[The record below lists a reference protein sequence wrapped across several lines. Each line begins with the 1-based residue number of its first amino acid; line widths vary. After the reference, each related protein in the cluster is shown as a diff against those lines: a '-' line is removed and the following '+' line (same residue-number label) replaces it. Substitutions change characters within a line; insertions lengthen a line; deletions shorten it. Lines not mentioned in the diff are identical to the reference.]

1 MATQFFSDE
10 QMERLRSYPDIG
22 REELI
27 RFFTLTRKDL
37 GFVDNL
43 ERGGGRGP
51 AARLGLAVQLCTL
64 PWLGFVPD
72 DLWSVPQAAVL
83 RLANQ
88 RAVFPGVLEQYG
100 RRAQTRSDHLKLV
113 LKYLDWKPVPTG
125 GEPLKELEQFLQD
138 RAMEHDTPSLLFHQ
152 AAEFL
157 VSAHVTRPGVVTLME
172 MVATA
177 RTGAGALTSEKVD
190 HLLTGQIRGDLDRLL
205 INDAG
210 LGMTRLTWLTT
221 PAVEA
226 TSAAVKMAIEKLL
239 FLRGMDAHHL
249 DLSMLPRER
258 RRFLAT
264 LGRRSTVQGLERRG
278 ERRYPIWLAL
288 VAQSAVD
295 QLDEVIALFDQ
306 AVSARES
313 RAKARTDVLRTR
325 IGMDKLREVA
335 AVNWKSL
342 PRDHGQLA
350 ALEAS
355 YSYLRQFTPHVLNA
369 IDVQGGPG
377 TGDLMDAVEILKD
390 LNRAGGRKVPAGAF
404 RPRSCPPGTPTTWP
418 RPASAGMKPRSGT
431 TGKCAP
437 CWPCGTG
444 CDRAMCSCPAPAATP
459 TRAPTCSPRSSGS
472 HAWRSSVSWS
482 ASRPGRPRPSPR

>member
-1 MATQFFSDE
+1 LATQFFSDE

-37 GFVDNL
+37 GFIDNL
-43 ERGGGRGP
+43 EHGGGRGP

-88 RAVFPGVLEQYG
+88 LAVFPGALEQYG
-100 RRAQTRSDHLKLV
+100 RRAQTLSDHLKLV
-113 LKYLDWKPVPTG
+113 LRYLDWKPAPTG
-125 GEPLKELEQFLQD
+125 GEPLKDLEQFLQD

-177 RTGAGALTSEKVD
+177 RTGAGALTSEKVG
-190 HLLTGQIRGDLDRLL
+190 HLLTGQMRGDLDRLL
-205 INDAG
+205 VHDAR

-239 FLRGMDAHHL
+239 FLRGMDAHHM

-278 ERRYPIWLAL
+278 ERRFPILLAL
-288 VAQSAVD
+288 VAQSAVE

-313 RAKARTDVLRTR
+313 RAKARTDEALAERAKKGEARQLLMDVILPVLTDVGVPDENVGGILRER
-325 IGMDKLREVA
+325 IGMDKLREIA
-335 AVNWKSL
+335 AVNWRPL
-342 PRDHGQLA
+342 PRDHGRLA

-355 YSYLRQFTPHVLNA
+355 YSYLRQFTPHVLST
-369 IDVQGGPG
+369 IDFQGGPG
-377 TGDLMDAVEILKD
+377 TADLIDAVEILKD
-390 LNRAGGRKVPAGAF
+390 LNRAGSRKVPAGSPVSFVPARYADYLAG
-404 RPRSCPPGTPTTWP
+404 RPVQHRSLPV
-418 RPASAGMKPRSGT
+418 A
-431 TGKCAP
+431 
-437 CWPCGTG
+437 
-444 CDRAMCSCPAPAATP
+444 CPARTGPVPA
-459 TRAPTCSPRSSGS
+459 RG
-472 HAWRSSVSWS
+472 
-482 ASRPGRPRPSPR
+482 

>member
-43 ERGGGRGP
+43 EHGGGRGP

-72 DLWSVPQAAVL
+72 DIWSVPQAAVL

-88 RAVFPGVLEQYG
+88 LEVFPGALGQYG
-100 RRAQTRSDHLKLV
+100 RRAQTLSDHLKLV
-113 LKYLDWKPVPTG
+113 LRYLDWKPVPAA
-125 GEPLKELEQFLQD
+125 GEPLKDLEQFLLD

-157 VSAHVTRPGVVTLME
+157 VSAHVARPGVVTLME

-177 RTGAGALTSEKVD
+177 RTGAGALTSEKVG
-190 HLLTGQIRGDLDRLL
+190 HLLTGQVRGDLDRLL
-205 INDAG
+205 ARDAG

-226 TSAAVKMAIEKLL
+226 TSAAVKTAIEKLL

-264 LGRRSTVQGLERRG
+264 LGRRS
-278 ERRYPIWLAL
+278 
-288 VAQSAVD
+288 
-295 QLDEVIALFDQ
+295 
-306 AVSARES
+306 
-313 RAKARTDVLRTR
+313 
-325 IGMDKLREVA
+325 
-335 AVNWKSL
+335 
-342 PRDHGQLA
+342 
-350 ALEAS
+350 
-355 YSYLRQFTPHVLNA
+355 
-369 IDVQGGPG
+369 
-377 TGDLMDAVEILKD
+377 
-390 LNRAGGRKVPAGAF
+390 
-404 RPRSCPPGTPTTWP
+404 
-418 RPASAGMKPRSGT
+418 
-431 TGKCAP
+431 
-437 CWPCGTG
+437 
-444 CDRAMCSCPAPAATP
+444 
-459 TRAPTCSPRSSGS
+459 
-472 HAWRSSVSWS
+472 
-482 ASRPGRPRPSPR
+482 